1 MWMTSEL
8 DFEDG
13 LKIGEYTPF
22 EEVFDCGNT
31 CAAAIRSGSCSDD
44 EWSNGKGSL
53 MRIIPLAFV
62 DGITDAE
69 IENVTKE
76 R

>member
-22 EEVFDCGNT
+22 GEVFDCGNT

-44 EWSNGKGSL
+44 EWSNGKAHS
-53 MRIIPLAFV
+53 
-62 DGITDAE
+62 
-69 IENVTKE
+69 
-76 R
+76 

>member
-22 EEVFDCGNT
+22 GEVFDTQQEVLRTGC
-31 CAAAIRSGSCSDD
+31 
-44 EWSNGKGSL
+44 
-53 MRIIPLAFV
+53 
-62 DGITDAE
+62 
-69 IENVTKE
+69 
-76 R
+76 